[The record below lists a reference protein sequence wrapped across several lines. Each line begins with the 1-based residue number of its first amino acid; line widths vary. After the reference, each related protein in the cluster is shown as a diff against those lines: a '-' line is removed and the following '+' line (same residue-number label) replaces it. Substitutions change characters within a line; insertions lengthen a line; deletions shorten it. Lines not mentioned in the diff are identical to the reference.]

1 MGQVKSTYT
10 RIAADLID
18 MGGMNV
24 YVMTCN
30 GKPCNVYIDKTT
42 ADYEMWLCNQAA
54 AHMDEKLKYALTEVM
69 LCIH

>member
-1 MGQVKSTYT
+1 MGQIKSLYT
-10 RIAADLID
+10 HINTNLLD

-30 GKPCNVYIDKTT
+30 GKPCNVYTDKAT

-54 AHMDEKLKYALTEVM
+54 AYMDDKVKYALTEVT
-69 LCIH
+69 LCAH